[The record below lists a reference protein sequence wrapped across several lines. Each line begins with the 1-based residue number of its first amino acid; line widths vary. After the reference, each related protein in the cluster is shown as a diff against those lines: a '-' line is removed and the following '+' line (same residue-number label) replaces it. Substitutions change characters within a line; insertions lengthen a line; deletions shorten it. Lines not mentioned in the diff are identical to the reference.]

1 MAQARAAPGPLQ
13 AGGRR
18 DAGPEPHGAIPG
30 KQPPGGQ
37 AGHRRLPH
45 SLWETYS
52 AFANSYGG
60 VILLGVEELPDHS
73 LRVQGLLEPHE
84 MADELW
90 SMLSD
95 PKVVSANI
103 LRRDQVWVAGT
114 DYGSVVVV
122 EVPPAER
129 DQLPVYLGGDPFT
142 GSYRRAGTATT
153 TAPGRGGGHAG
164 RQRALKDEHP
174 PGAACAAPGGCFW
187 ALYRLA
193 SSTWV

>member
-1 MAQARAAPGPLQ
+1 MLDLNHMEQYRENNRLEAKLAT
-13 AGGRR
+13 GG
-18 DAGPEPHGAIPG
+18 
-30 KQPPGGQ
+30 
-37 AGHRRLPH
+37 LPH

-52 AFANSYGG
+52 AFANSYSG
-60 VILLGVEELPDHS
+60 VILLGVEELHIYDCYVPVVELPIGATEDRVEELPDHS

-142 GSYRRAGTATT
+142 GSYRRAWDGDYHCT
-153 TAPGRGGGHAG
+153 
-164 RQRALKDEHP
+164 RAEVVAMLGAKEH
-174 PGAACAAPGGCFW
+174 
-187 ALYRLA
+187 
-193 SSTWV
+193 

>member
-1 MAQARAAPGPLQ
+1 MDMLNSFVALTFQLSVPIVLGALCGTIAER
-13 AGGRR
+13 GG
-18 DAGPEPHGAIPG
+18 I
-30 KQPPGGQ
+30 
-37 AGHRRLPH
+37 
-45 SLWETYS
+45 
-52 AFANSYGG
+52 
-60 VILLGVEELPDHS
+60 ILLGVEELPDHS

-142 GSYRRAGTATT
+142 GSYRRAWDGDYHCT
-153 TAPGRGGGHAG
+153 
-164 RQRALKDEHP
+164 RAEVVAMLGAKEH
-174 PGAACAAPGGCFW
+174 
-187 ALYRLA
+187 
-193 SSTWV
+193 